1 MSNRFPVPSIR
12 HTRNVKYTVDCHAR
26 VIDGFWCRPMSVQRR
41 KSRRT
46 YFSRDRFIQFNL
58 ATRHPWQPRCS
69 RHTSYCPPFHR
80 HLILFYPSRISLSLS
95 LSFSLSLSVPSVL
108 LPLQVEMVARICWP
122 SVPFNFSSHRNW
134 GDVRRESRST
144 SVAVV
149 KDLVRGETVLCRL
162 LLVFFR
168 DYYYR

>member
-1 MSNRFPVPSIR
+1 MQTDVGAEEEISSYLFFARSI
-12 HTRNVKYTVDCHAR
+12 YTVQPCDAT
-26 VIDGFWCRPMSVQRR
+26 SVTA
-41 KSRRT
+41 SLLT
-46 YFSRDRFIQFNL
+46 THVVLSTVPPPLNL
-58 ATRHPWQPRCS
+58 VL
-69 RHTSYCPPFHR
+69 PFEN
-80 HLILFYPSRISLSLS
+80 LSLS